1 MKAPKL
7 KPNEST
13 KSFKKRVAEWERVT
27 GKKYPT
33 TFSGKSNEERVLAG
47 GSQNFGLNKPQDY
60 YDREYQEQIR
70 EFERSNINVP
80 LTEDLEEDYLSKL
93 ARGEVDPLQEPNPI
107 PINQNDLATQAVNRE
122 EEEVGLSGVSSQD
135 IYSSNTPSL
144 YQQPLT
150 DTEIF
155 NNQNYLINQNAAIAN
170 QTVSESGGQEYT
182 TSYQE
187 AIKNSNKTQAWEDT
201 IDSETPLEKSNVFTI
216 DPDTGMPLGVMTRSQ
231 RRTWD
236 EANARKNERLKATMD
251 DTGRSASDI
260 KAIHSKKGL
269 ETVIDGN
276 NPVDRT
282 NIEIKTPQ
290 SAKQDFSDVGS
301 DVFTGNNDNM
311 GYNDNRLQGIGSI
324 FRPKVG

>member
-1 MKAPKL
+1 MAKRKKKQQAKGY
-7 KPNEST
+7 KPPSLSEIFEPLVDGWQNIGDSLVFDPNSLDDFGEYMT
-13 KSFKKRVAEWERVT
+13 IKDAKKFREEYGDPTDVQGSGRK
-27 GKKYPT
+27 GNISKKYEITP
-33 TFSGKSNEERVLAG
+33 SKSKIEE
-47 GSQNFGLNKPQDY
+47 S
-60 YDREYQEQIR
+60 
-70 EFERSNINVP
+70 
-80 LTEDLEEDYLSKL
+80 
-93 ARGEVDPLQEPNPI
+93 
-107 PINQNDLATQAVNRE
+107 QNDLTTQAVNRE

-236 EANARKNERLKATMD
+236 EANARKKESLKATMD

-276 NPVDRT
+276 NPVDRK
-282 NIEIKTPQ
+282 NIEIETPP
-290 SAKQDFSDVGS
+290 SATQDNSNVGS
-301 DVFTGNNDNM
+301 DVFTGNTDNM
-311 GYNDNRLQGIGSI
+311 GYNDNPLQGIGSI